1 MKPDYLISIKASYRW
16 SAADCTT
23 THRRLFSQRALVF
36 GFRLTL
42 LKLTPVR
49 VLALKIVEPTSFIH
63 FGCSFSYISSQQ
75 VKSTFCFALR
85 YLN

>member
-1 MKPDYLISIKASYRW
+1 MKPDYLISIKAGYHW

-42 LKLTPVR
+42 LTPVR
-49 VLALKIVEPTSFIH
+49 VLALKIVEPTSSIH
-63 FGCSFSYISSQQ
+63 VLDVLFHIFLPNR
-75 VKSTFCFALR
+75 LR
-85 YLN
+85 APFVSPYAT

>member
-1 MKPDYLISIKASYRW
+1 MKPDYVISIKAGYRW

-23 THRRLFSQRALVF
+23 THRRLFNQRALVF

-63 FGCSFSYISSQQ
+63 VLDVLFRIFLPNR
-75 VKSTFCFALR
+75 LR
-85 YLN
+85 APFVSPYVI

>member
-1 MKPDYLISIKASYRW
+1 MKPDYLISIKAGYRW

-23 THRRLFSQRALVF
+23 THRRLFNQRALVF

-49 VLALKIVEPTSFIH
+49 VLALKIVHVLDVLFRIFLPNR
-63 FGCSFSYISSQQ
+63 
-75 VKSTFCFALR
+75 LR
-85 YLN
+85 APFVSPYVF

>member
-1 MKPDYLISIKASYRW
+1 MKPDYLISIKASYHW

-63 FGCSFSYISSQQ
+63 VLDVLFRIFLPNR
-75 VKSTFCFALR
+75 LR
-85 YLN
+85 APYVSPYVI